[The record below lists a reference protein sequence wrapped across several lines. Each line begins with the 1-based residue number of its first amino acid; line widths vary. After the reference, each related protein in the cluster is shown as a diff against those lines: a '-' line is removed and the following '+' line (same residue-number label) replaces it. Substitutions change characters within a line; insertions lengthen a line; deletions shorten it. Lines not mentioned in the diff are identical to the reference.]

1 VVENYWFEMFPFGN
15 LGKVLVIVGIVF
27 VVLGFLLILGDKIP
41 WIGKLPGDIYI
52 KRERFSFYFPIVTCI
67 IISLTLTLL
76 FSLFRR

>member
-1 VVENYWFEMFPFGN
+1 MFPFGN

-52 KRERFSFYFPIVTCI
+52 KRDRFSFYFPIVTCI
-67 IISLTLTLL
+67 IISLILTLL
-76 FSLFRR
+76 FSLFRK